1 MINKVILVGNL
12 GKDPEVKH
20 FEGSGAVA
28 KFSIATNENYRDKK
42 SGEWQTQTEWHN
54 VVVWNAAAER
64 AERVLKKGMQVY
76 IEGKLTH
83 RKYQDQ
89 NGNDKYI
96 TEVVGRILRI
106 LGKRE
111 EGSGSGYMPTPANA
125 PETMKE
131 PVVATTNNNTSAD
144 TKTPA
149 DNSDA
154 GGDLPF

>member
-12 GKDPEVKH
+12 GRDPEVKH

-28 KFSIATNENYRDKK
+28 KFSIATNESYRDKT

-54 VVVWNAAAER
+54 VVVWNATAER
-64 AERVLKKGMQVY
+64 AERTLKKGMQVY

-96 TEVVGRILRI
+96 TEVVGRTLRI

-111 EGSGSGYMPTPANA
+111 EGSGSNYMPSPADA
-125 PETMKE
+125 PAKTKE
-131 PVVATTNNNTSAD
+131 PAATTTTANNNA
-144 TKTPA
+144 PA
-149 DNSDA
+149 DNSEA
-154 GGDLPF
+154 AGDLPF

>member
-20 FEGSGAVA
+20 FEGNSAVA
-28 KFSIATNENYRDKK
+28 KFSIATNENYMDKK
-42 SGEWQTQTEWHN
+42 TGEWQSQTEWHN

-64 AERVLKKGMQVY
+64 AERMLKKGMQVY

-96 TEVVGRILRI
+96 TEVVGRTLRI

-111 EGSGSGYMPTPANA
+111 EGSGSGYMPSTNNA
-125 PETMKE
+125 PAAKKE
-131 PVVATTNNNTSAD
+131 PVVTTTNNNA
-144 TKTPA
+144 PA
-149 DNSDA
+149 DNSEA

>member
-12 GKDPEVKH
+12 GRDPEVKH
-20 FEGSGAVA
+20 FEGNSAVA
-28 KFSIATNENYRDKK
+28 KFSIATNENYLDKK
-42 SGEWQTQTEWHN
+42 SGEWQSQTEWHN

-64 AERVLKKGMQVY
+64 AERMLKKGMQVY

-96 TEVVGRILRI
+96 TEVVGRTLRI

-111 EGSGSGYMPTPANA
+111 EGSGSGYMPSPNNA
-125 PETMKE
+125 PATAKE
-131 PVVATTNNNTSAD
+131 PVATTTTNNA
-144 TKTPA
+144 PA
-149 DNSDA
+149 DKSDA

>member
-28 KFSIATNENYRDKK
+28 KFSVATNENYRDKK

-64 AERVLKKGMQVY
+64 AERILKKGMQVY

-96 TEVVGRILRI
+96 TEVVGRTLRI
-106 LGKRE
+106 LGKKE
-111 EGSGSGYMPTPANA
+111 EGSGSGYTQTPTNA
-125 PETMKE
+125 TAKE
-131 PVVATTNNNTSAD
+131 PATTATTNNA
-144 TKTPA
+144 PA
-149 DNSDA
+149 DNSEA